1 MVCMQTTHKSIRDL
15 PIKKAKQS
23 RPTREEILEGIGYT
37 PLTFPESL
45 HVPEAVRAAEE
56 RANQDYVVA
65 WVQGLWDFIQ
75 AHENDPDPSAK
86 LAQDF
91 DESKHPRDERG
102 RFADRGTARLKS
114 KLRSALLFGK
124 VTSKPRGPRSL
135 RPSCWLAPPQ
145 YVAFKRFHI
154 PGPPTLL
161 RRARSASGRPS

>member
-1 MVCMQTTHKSIRDL
+1 M
-15 PIKKAKQS
+15 KKAKQS

-37 PLTFPESL
+37 PLTFPASL
-45 HVPEAVRAAEE
+45 YVPEAVRAAEE

-102 RFADRGTARLKS
+102 RFADRSNG
-114 KLRSALLFGK
+114 
-124 VTSKPRGPRSL
+124 
-135 RPSCWLAPPQ
+135 
-145 YVAFKRFHI
+145 
-154 PGPPTLL
+154 
-161 RRARSASGRPS
+161 RRR

>member
-102 RFADRGTARLKS
+102 RFADRSNG
-114 KLRSALLFGK
+114 
-124 VTSKPRGPRSL
+124 
-135 RPSCWLAPPQ
+135 
-145 YVAFKRFHI
+145 
-154 PGPPTLL
+154 
-161 RRARSASGRPS
+161 RRR